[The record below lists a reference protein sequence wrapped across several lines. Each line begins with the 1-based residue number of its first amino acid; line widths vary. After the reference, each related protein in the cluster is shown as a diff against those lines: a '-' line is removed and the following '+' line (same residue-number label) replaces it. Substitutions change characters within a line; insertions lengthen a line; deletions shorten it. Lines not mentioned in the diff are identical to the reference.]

1 MDKDRFKILIE
12 KYLEGNASPTEIEEL
27 CKWIRNNDSLDRWM
41 MREIEKCDS
50 SLDKEVYDR
59 LYSRIKEAIDSREEK
74 TRSKR
79 IVFTRLIRWAAI
91 ICLPIVAALITY
103 ELLSKPTPDTLP
115 LIVSAESGERA
126 KVQLP
131 DGTQVNIN
139 SASQISYPQNF
150 GSKERVIEL
159 DGEAYFEV
167 TPDKER
173 PFIVKAAGLEITV
186 LGTSFD
192 ISAYKDDPDVSVVL
206 LTGKVDVTS
215 TQGHCVMQPDEKLV
229 YNKQTGLMTV
239 GKVYSKE
246 YVEWTNGNL
255 RFENESLE
263 DIVKILSRVYNV
275 KIVFDQDFPKEKYFF
290 TGSIGS
296 GGITNALDILSM
308 TSALHY
314 EVRDSVIVLR
324 KK

>member
-1 MDKDRFKILIE
+1 MDKNNFKILIE
-12 KYLEGNASPTEIEEL
+12 KYLEGNASPVEVREL
-27 CKWIRNNDSLDRWM
+27 CEWIRNNDSLDRWM

-59 LYSRIKEAIDSREEK
+59 LYCRIKEAIDSREEK
-74 TRSKR
+74 PRPKR
-79 IVFTRLIRWAAI
+79 IVFTRLMRWAAI
-91 ICLPIVAALITY
+91 ICLPIVAAGITY
-103 ELLSKPTPDTLP
+103 ELLSRPTSDTLP

-150 GSKERVIEL
+150 GGKERVIEL

-215 TQGHCVMQPDEKLV
+215 AQGRCVMQPDEKLV

>member
-103 ELLSKPTPDTLP
+103 ELLSTPTPYTLP

-215 TQGHCVMQPDEKLV
+215 TQGRCVMQPDEKLV

>member
-263 DIVKILSRVYNV
+263 NIVKILSRVYDV
-275 KIVFDQDFPKEKYFF
+275 KIVFDAGFPKDKYFF
-290 TGSIGS
+290 TGSIGN

-308 TSALHY
+308 TSALQY

>member
-1 MDKDRFKILIE
+1 MDKNNFKILIE

-74 TRSKR
+74 PRPKR
-79 IVFTRLIRWAAI
+79 IVFTRLMRWAAI
-91 ICLPIVAALITY
+91 ICLPIVAAGITY
-103 ELLSKPTPDTLP
+103 ELLSRPTSDTLP

-150 GSKERVIEL
+150 GGKERVIEL

>member
-1 MDKDRFKILIE
+1 M
-12 KYLEGNASPTEIEEL
+12 
-27 CKWIRNNDSLDRWM
+27 
-41 MREIEKCDS
+41 
-50 SLDKEVYDR
+50 
-59 LYSRIKEAIDSREEK
+59 
-74 TRSKR
+74 
-79 IVFTRLIRWAAI
+79 
-91 ICLPIVAALITY
+91 
-103 ELLSKPTPDTLP
+103 
-115 LIVSAESGERA
+115 
-126 KVQLP
+126 
-131 DGTQVNIN
+131 
-139 SASQISYPQNF
+139 
-150 GSKERVIEL
+150 
-159 DGEAYFEV
+159 

-215 TQGHCVMQPDEKLV
+215 AQGRCVMQPDEKLV
-229 YNKQTGLMTV
+229 YNKQTGSMTV
-239 GKVYSKE
+239 GKVYSQE

-263 DIVKILSRVYNV
+263 NIVKILSRVYDV
-275 KIVFDQDFPKEKYFF
+275 KIVFDAGFPKDKYFF
-290 TGSIGS
+290 TGSIGN

-308 TSALHY
+308 TSALQY

>member
-1 MDKDRFKILIE
+1 MDKNNFKILIE
-12 KYLEGNASPTEIEEL
+12 KYLEGNASPVEVREL
-27 CKWIRNNDSLDRWM
+27 CEWIRNNDSLDRWM

-74 TRSKR
+74 PRPKR
-79 IVFTRLIRWAAI
+79 IVFTRLMRWAAI
-91 ICLPIVAALITY
+91 ICLPIVAAGITY
-103 ELLSKPTPDTLP
+103 ELLSRPTSDTLP

-215 TQGHCVMQPDEKLV
+215 TQGRCVMQPDEKLV

-324 KK
+324 KR